1 MFTNQDESEV
11 PEEEKT
17 ETPEIPAEEP
27 RTNPKKSK
35 KTDQFKKRS

>member
-17 ETPEIPAEEP
+17 ETPEIPVEGTPDESE
-27 RTNPKKSK
+27 KE
-35 KTDQFKKRS
+35 

>member
-17 ETPEIPAEEP
+17 ETPETETPEKVDKPEEAEEP
-27 RTNPKKSK
+27 AK
-35 KTDQFKKRS
+35 